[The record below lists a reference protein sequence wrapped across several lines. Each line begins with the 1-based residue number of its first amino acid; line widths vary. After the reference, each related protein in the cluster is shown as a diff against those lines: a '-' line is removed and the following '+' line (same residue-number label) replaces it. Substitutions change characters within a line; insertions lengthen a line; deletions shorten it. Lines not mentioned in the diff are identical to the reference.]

1 MAAAEGKPS
10 NKEEM
15 DKLYWSL
22 VMALRNGNRELAH
35 SLLKEGAP
43 VNNDR
48 REPYPSPLYYAI
60 ISGNIE
66 MVRMLLERKADIYF
80 INKYGDQPFNAALK
94 QNTVPILKLFG
105 EFAVNCTYITSKDFI
120 RLLHF
125 MMKKKTMR
133 SCAENLM
140 ANRPA
145 HIDFDQVPFIE
156 KTFHEA
162 CVYGYLSFVRIFLD
176 SGVNINAV
184 GKFKSTKEWRT
195 ALGLACEYGH
205 HGIVEFLLDRGAE
218 LDVECTG
225 IPLQLACE
233 SGNKDIV
240 ELLVQKG
247 VDVNIK
253 DANGRA
259 AVDIAAENSHVDV
272 VVYLLKFENLE
283 LKFDQIKSII
293 VDFTEDNKPIII
305 ESIFSFL
312 EKLSWENCLKN
323 GIDSSVIENLMKL
336 PLIYKA
342 TGFGHVDCISTLVKF
357 GFDINHK
364 NGEGKTPLHRAS
376 ANCDHKLI
384 LRLLQYGGD
393 ISVTCDQGKTPF
405 DYVVKK
411 KPEGTMNRRIFYR
424 LVQDNESRLIK
435 YDINIVNTFAQYFI
449 KMKLLKL
456 DVNENNY
463 RDAVENSTTPF
474 KKMKKYEQEV
484 ERMKNKFISNMSFYD
499 IARAQPNQMILY
511 LERDGVFETLK
522 SEKYMSEFPEY
533 ADVIKGNFERVYVK
547 RELLDEADKLAIFDD
562 IRALPYYCM
571 KEIIK
576 HFSNVDLQV
585 LIYRHKWCRNCKH
598 EKAVDVVNS
607 FKNYATAHRHKRL
620 KR

>member
-1 MAAAEGKPS
+1 MAAAENKSS

-22 VMALRNGNRELAH
+22 VMALRNDNRELAH

-48 REPYPSPLYYAI
+48 RGPYPSPLYYAI
-60 ISGNIE
+60 TLGNIE

-80 INKYGDQPFNAALK
+80 INEYDDQPFNAALK
-94 QNTVPILKLFG
+94 QNTIPILKLFG

-133 SCAENLM
+133 SSAENLM

-145 HIDFDQVPFIE
+145 HIDFDQVPRIE
-156 KTFHEA
+156 RTFHAA
-162 CVYGYLSFVRIFLD
+162 CIYGYLSFVRIFLD

-184 GKFKSTKEWRT
+184 GKFKSTKAWKT

-205 HGIVEFLLDRGAE
+205 HEIVEFLLDKGAE
-218 LDVECTG
+218 LDVEGTS
-225 IPLQLACE
+225 IPLHLACR
-233 SGNKDIV
+233 SGNQDIV

-259 AVDIAAENSHVDV
+259 AVDIAAENGRVDV

-293 VDFTEDNKPIII
+293 ADSTGKNKPMII
-305 ESIFSFL
+305 ESIFSYL

-323 GIDSSVIENLMKL
+323 GIDGSVIENLMKL

-342 TGFGHVDCISTLVKF
+342 AGFGHVDCISILVKF
-357 GFDINHK
+357 GFDINYK
-364 NGEGKTPLHRAS
+364 NREGKTPLHQAS
-376 ANCDHKLI
+376 ADCNHKFI

-435 YDINIVNTFAQYFI
+435 YDINIVTTFAQYFI

-463 RDAVENSTTPF
+463 RDAIENSKTPL
-474 KKMKKYEQEV
+474 KKIKKYEQEV
-484 ERMKNKFISNMSFYD
+484 ERMKNKFINNVSFYD
-499 IARAQPNQMILY
+499 IARAMPNQMILY
-511 LERDGVFETLK
+511 LERDAVFETLK
-522 SEKYMSEFPEY
+522 SEKYRSEFPEY
-533 ADVIKGNFERVYVK
+533 ADVIKGNFERGHV
-547 RELLDEADKLAIFDD
+547 RRRLLDEADKLAIFDD
-562 IRALPYYCM
+562 IRSLPYYCM
-571 KEIIK
+571 KKILK
-576 HFSNVDLQV
+576 HFTNVDLQV

-598 EKAVDVVNS
+598 DKAVDVDKS
-607 FKNYATAHRHKRL
+607 FKNYATVHRHNRL
-620 KR
+620 K